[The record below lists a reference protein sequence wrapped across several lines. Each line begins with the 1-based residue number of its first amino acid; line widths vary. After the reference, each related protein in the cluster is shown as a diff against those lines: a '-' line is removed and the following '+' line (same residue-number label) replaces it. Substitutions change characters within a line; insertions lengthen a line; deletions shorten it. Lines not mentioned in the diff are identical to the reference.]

1 MQARNRHH
9 HHHHHHHHHP
19 WYFQGNMQIGGQSQK
34 SSDKQYRTIE
44 HFPTVNQEHLGET
57 FPAKCTTPNVPP
69 RNFTWSDFY
78 ISLMNSNASTTPT
91 FYIGYH
97 RLLVARMNCSSHP
110 SPLFFVFTWVKPRR
124 PPAQCE
130 LFDRACDPIHLGAL
144 ESNDPSHE
152 RIPGLSGL
160 SRYQSSPCKC
170 PEPSELSSTIRS
182 NKPQVKFLTDRLI
195 EGSLIH

>member
-1 MQARNRHH
+1 MCKRQPYTCKQEITIIIIIIHGISKETCRLE
-9 HHHHHHHHHP
+9 
-19 WYFQGNMQIGGQSQK
+19 GNLKNPQTGN
-34 SSDKQYRTIE
+34 IE
-44 HFPTVNQEHLGET
+44 HFPTVNQEHLGEN
-57 FPAKCTTPNVPP
+57 FPAKYTTPNVPP

-78 ISLMNSNASTTPT
+78 ISLMNSNALTTPT

-97 RLLVARMNCSSHP
+97 RLLVARINCSSHP

-152 RIPGLSGL
+152 RKLLNCLDCQGTNHLL
-160 SRYQSSPCKC
+160 VNVQS
-170 PEPSELSSTIRS
+170 LL
-182 NKPQVKFLTDRLI
+182 NFPQWFGPTNHK
-195 EGSLIH
+195 

>member
-1 MQARNRHH
+1 MY
-9 HHHHHHHHHP
+9 HP
-19 WYFQGNMQIGGQSQK
+19 EIS
-34 SSDKQYRTIE
+34 
-44 HFPTVNQEHLGET
+44 LGLI
-57 FPAKCTTPNVPP
+57 FN
-69 RNFTWSDFY
+69 DFY
-78 ISLMNSNASTTPT
+78 ISLIPNAFQCFDHPN
-91 FYIGYH
+91 
-97 RLLVARMNCSSHP
+97 LLYWLPPVTNRQDE
-110 SPLFFVFTWVKPRR
+110 LFIPPVTCIFRFHVGFPPRR

-170 PEPSELSSTIRS
+170 PEPSELSSAIRS